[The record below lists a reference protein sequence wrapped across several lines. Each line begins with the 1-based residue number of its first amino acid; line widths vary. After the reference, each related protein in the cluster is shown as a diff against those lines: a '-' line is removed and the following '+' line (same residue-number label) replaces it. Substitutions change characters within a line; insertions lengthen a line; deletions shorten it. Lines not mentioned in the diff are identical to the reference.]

1 MNEQP
6 NSNTLKQPELVGANP
21 APEAVSENA
30 TSNVETPSV
39 DLMSGLSDKEKSYM
53 KGLGINEINAE
64 TLQKLVHS
72 GLAQK
77 DSVSKLSR
85 EKAEYE
91 AMLAS
96 RGESTVNGP
105 SNQSQSEPVES
116 DAVVLETPVGESTQ
130 ELKQEQS
137 PAGVTKNDIWD
148 LSLMINR
155 EFPELIDRAAN
166 GEIFNELTMR
176 GYFGAD
182 GIDKK
187 AVYEYLSRENATA
200 KEFRELK
207 EKVAEYEKASQSES
221 QYNPQATVNN
231 GVRDLNWANAVLQQ
245 NITNPGSVDFNDLNE
260 ATIMIQSS
268 LL

>member
-1 MNEQP
+1 
-6 NSNTLKQPELVGANP
+6 
-21 APEAVSENA
+21 
-30 TSNVETPSV
+30 
-39 DLMSGLSDKEKSYM
+39 
-53 KGLGINEINAE
+53 
-64 TLQKLVHS
+64 
-72 GLAQK
+72 
-77 DSVSKLSR
+77 
-85 EKAEYE
+85 
-91 AMLAS
+91 
-96 RGESTVNGP
+96 
-105 SNQSQSEPVES
+105 
-116 DAVVLETPVGESTQ
+116 
-130 ELKQEQS
+130 
-137 PAGVTKNDIWD
+137 
-148 LSLMINR
+148 
-155 EFPELIDRAAN
+155 
-166 GEIFNELTMR
+166 MR

-231 GVRDLNWANAVLQQ
+231 GVRDLNWANAVIQQ